1 MMDAVAPCQKK
12 GAPAWLWTSQGKAL
26 MRSTLD
32 GKYRESGDRNGAL
45 RDVPTG
51 MRLGSLK
58 FFGRAC
64 LSSFFTRAGVEFA
77 VPSGKNTWLTLNCTS
92 SKPRDVLHA
101 SAS

>member
-1 MMDAVAPCQKK
+1 
-12 GAPAWLWTSQGKAL
+12 

-64 LSSFFTRAGVEFA
+64 LSPLFTRDGFEIA
-77 VPSGKNTWLTLNCTS
+77 VPSGKNTWLNLNGTS